1 MAQPGSMYKVGG
13 RRYVDSQAVYNLAG
27 AHEVIPLIDGWTVMV
42 GGGRVRCAVVE
53 HRAELP
59 GQRGALYELV
69 AEGNTDLKAERAA
82 WRSRGLVKAAG
93 TFDSW
98 PGQPATAGCGCTA
111 KSCGCGPCRAKNG
124 HDDHDHHDHDHDHDE
139 KRTS

>member
-1 MAQPGSMYKVGG
+1 MSTQPGSMYKVGG
-13 RRYVDSQAVYNLAG
+13 RRYIDSQAVYNLAG
-27 AHEVIPLIDGWTVMV
+27 AHDVIPLADGWRVMV

-69 AEGNTDLKAERAA
+69 AEGDADLAAQRAA

-98 PGQPATAGCGCTA
+98 PGQPAASACGCSA
-111 KSCGCGPCRAKNG
+111 KSCGCGPCRTKHA
-124 HDDHDHHDHDHDHDE
+124 DHDHDHSHDHDE
-139 KRTS
+139 AMP